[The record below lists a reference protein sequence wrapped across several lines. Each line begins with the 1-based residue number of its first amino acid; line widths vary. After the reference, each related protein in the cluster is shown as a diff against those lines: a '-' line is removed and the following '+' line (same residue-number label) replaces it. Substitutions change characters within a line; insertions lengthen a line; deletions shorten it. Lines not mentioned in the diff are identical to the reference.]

1 MLVALFSVT
10 ILANMLNVVVLGPAG
25 LAEEYHVVTV
35 IAAMA
40 LVLIYVGVWYDEERQ
55 EYWEFRTER
64 IVGDVIF
71 VVVGAIVGS
80 GLAIV
85 SIGEFGFSRLLQ
97 DVLAMVSG
105 FVVAWG
111 CSGGAIPNC
120 TEARTTDADR
130 ECLEFS
136 DFPLVDRHTVSSNMQ
151 RYVRLATIIR

>member
-1 MLVALFSVT
+1 MDKDRLPRWGWMLVALFSVT

-111 CSGGAIPNC
+111 LFWWRNPELYRSEDDG
-120 TEARTTDADR
+120 R
-130 ECLEFS
+130 
-136 DFPLVDRHTVSSNMQ
+136 
-151 RYVRLATIIR
+151 

>member
-1 MLVALFSVT
+1 MEKDRLPRWGWMLVALFSVT

-111 CSGGAIPNC
+111 LFWWRNPELYRSEDDG
-120 TEARTTDADR
+120 R
-130 ECLEFS
+130 
-136 DFPLVDRHTVSSNMQ
+136 
-151 RYVRLATIIR
+151 